1 MSLHDPQ
8 CLCCIIQS
16 LLIDDHSLVSFLEE
30 WVESVKNGGVANVGI
45 LEDCPLTISDGFDK
59 YGVDPLKSGDASLA
73 NPHKRLELIKDGSMS
88 FQEGFHVFDLFGEV
102 KRSLTQLSL
111 KLHNRSS
118 VVELLFIGL
127 QVTHNL
133 GQVLGRLLEAAK
145 QLGCITPIRE
155 KDSSELCIL
164 DSSHQTE
171 HFNRLGCVI
180 RGQEDWQVDSETV
193 V

>member
-102 KRSLTQLSL
+102 KRMEGMPPDC
-111 KLHNRSS
+111 
-118 VVELLFIGL
+118 VEKR
-127 QVTHNL
+127 
-133 GQVLGRLLEAAK
+133 RLAA
-145 QLGCITPIRE
+145 
-155 KDSSELCIL
+155 DSADAAVQAE
-164 DSSHQTE
+164 
-171 HFNRLGCVI
+171 
-180 RGQEDWQVDSETV
+180 
-193 V
+193 